1 MDRLKTFG
9 KYALLLIGFFILS
22 NFLIFI
28 GINSN
33 YDEIT
38 PMADVLA
45 QVEITRAEATL
56 VNGRM
61 SGIIKNS
68 SDNDLN
74 GKYIRINLFSEQGNI
89 LGTKFLQITDMAPDA
104 QEEFNTYFEVKEV
117 EHYTIEITNEVEQVE
132 GSLLDVFTNEELT
145 SYAIISALV
154 LLIIL

>member
-38 PMADVLA
+38 PMADVPA

-132 GSLLDVFTNEELT
+132 GNLLDVFTNEELT

>member
-1 MDRLKTFG
+1 
-9 KYALLLIGFFILS
+9 
-22 NFLIFI
+22 
-28 GINSN
+28 
-33 YDEIT
+33 
-38 PMADVLA
+38 MADVPA